1 MELIRK
7 IKSDEMKL
15 EEIKKLQNIFKSN
28 LNEISIGRFKL
39 KEEKGSV
46 ESIKLLTS
54 HEKLLLNY
62 LMIIL
67 QLHLKLNIKQNM
79 EKDWKYQFLNKGFK
93 DYQ

>member
-15 EEIKKLQNIFKSN
+15 EEIKKLRNIFKSN

-39 KEEKGSV
+39 KEEKGAV

-79 EKDWKYQFLNKGFK
+79 EKDWKYQFLNKSFK